1 MSGRARI
8 APELEH
14 IVAKI
19 GAYWCGT
26 TMPKVKEAQAQLRA
40 LLAVAKAAARFHA
53 YVNDYSDPIDD
64 YDQPL
69 RAALARLE
77 RASGRA
83 KK

>member
-14 IVAKI
+14 VVAKI

-40 LLAVAKAAARFHA
+40 LLAVHAAAARAEILHQHQNA
-53 YVNDYSDPIDD
+53 AGTNKRCAGCK
-64 YDQPL
+64 L
-69 RAALARLE
+69 MRALARLE
-77 RASGRA
+77 RAA